1 MKKESDRDIQT
12 TGWRSALPDKNLT
25 PTITGCDSGQT
36 TDRKE
41 EDSSSQLNVRL
52 PSESDFRVAYAEKE
66 TSEMRLKLKAN
77 L

>member
-12 TGWRSALPDKNLT
+12 TGWRPALPDKNLT

-52 PSESDFRVAYAEKE
+52 PSESDFRVTYAEKE
-66 TSEMRLKLKAN
+66 TSEMRLKLKTN